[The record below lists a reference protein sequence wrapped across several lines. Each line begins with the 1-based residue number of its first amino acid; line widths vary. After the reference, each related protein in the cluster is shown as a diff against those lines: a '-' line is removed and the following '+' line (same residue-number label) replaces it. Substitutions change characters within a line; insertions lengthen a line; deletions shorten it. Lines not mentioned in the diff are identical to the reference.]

1 MEVGILN
8 FEINDKEPIYLQII
22 RHIKTSMVVGT
33 LEPGD
38 TILSRREMAES
49 LRVNPNTVQRAYK
62 EMETMGLIVT
72 ERNSKSK
79 ITDNVEILNGVKLEL
94 VNEALNEF
102 MAKMKA
108 IKVSKDEVIE
118 IIHRVY

>member
-1 MEVGILN
+1 MEVVVLN

-22 RHIKTSMVVGT
+22 RHIKTSIVVGT
-33 LEPGD
+33 LIPGD

-62 EMETMGLIVT
+62 EMESMGLIVT
-72 ERNSKSK
+72 ERNFKSK
-79 ITDNVEILNGVKLEL
+79 ITDNDDILKAVKMEL
-94 VNEALNEF
+94 VDEALTEF
-102 MAKMKA
+102 ISKMKS

-118 IIHRVY
+118 IIDKCY

>member
-1 MEVGILN
+1 MEVEILN

-22 RHIKTSMVVGT
+22 RHIKTSIVVGT

-38 TILSRREMAES
+38 TIHSRREMAES

-62 EMETMGLIVT
+62 EMEAMGLIVT

-79 ITDNVEILNGVKLEL
+79 ITDNIEILNGVKMEL

-108 IKVSKDEVIE
+108 IKISKDEVLQIIE
-118 IIHRVY
+118 KTY

>member
-1 MEVGILN
+1 MEVEILN

-22 RHIKTSMVVGT
+22 RHIKTSIVVGA

-38 TILSRREMAES
+38 TIHSRREMAES

-62 EMETMGLIVT
+62 EMEAMGLIVT

-79 ITDNVEILNGVKLEL
+79 ITDNIEILNGVKMEL

-108 IKVSKDEVIE
+108 IKISKDEVLQIIE
-118 IIHRVY
+118 KTY